1 MNEII
6 IDPDWGFKLVEEN
19 NNIFFEIE
27 TPSGAARFPQE
38 LVLSVFMKT
47 MKLRAESNMGTQI
60 KEISLST
67 SFRLTESQKAV
78 FEKAALKNALQI
90 LSFVVNDRQ

>member
-47 MKLRAESNMGTQI
+47 MKLRAESNRGIQI

-67 SFRLTESQKAV
+67 NFKLTQSQKAL
-78 FEKAALKNALQI
+78 FEKAAAKNSLRI
-90 LSFVVNDRQ
+90 MYFVVTDA